1 MRWSARSPDIR
12 HSQPRERAS
21 LRTIQARLAS
31 AGEGL
36 LIEGNYS
43 LDSRAF
49 HLAIAAAARDT
60 GAELVRASATGI
72 AARGGL
78 VTQVHTTAGSLPCD
92 ALVLATG
99 PWVAETREW
108 IGVDLPVTPVKGE
121 MLRLRLR
128 ERSSL
133 FFTHG

>member
-12 HSQPRERAS
+12 HSQPRDWARGHCARS
-21 LRTIQARLAS
+21 SRGSRPVLR
-31 AGEGL
+31 GGL

-49 HLAIAAAARDT
+49 HLAIAAAAR
-60 GAELVRASATGI
+60 GAGVEPVRASATGV

-78 VTQVHTTAGSLPCD
+78 VTQVHTAAGSHPCD

-99 PWVAETREW
+99 PWVAETRE
-108 IGVDLPVTPVKGE
+108 
-121 MLRLRLR
+121 
-128 ERSSL
+128 
-133 FFTHG
+133 